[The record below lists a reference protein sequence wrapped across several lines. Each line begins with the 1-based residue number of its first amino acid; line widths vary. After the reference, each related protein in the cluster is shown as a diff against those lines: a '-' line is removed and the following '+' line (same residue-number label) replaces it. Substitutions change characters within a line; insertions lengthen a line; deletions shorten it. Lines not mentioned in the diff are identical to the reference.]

1 MLTHGHVW
9 PWQHGKGRK
18 KVCVLNKCNLPGWR
32 WARIKQLALVG
43 LSSSWHSEA
52 CNALRD
58 STGVAYSEI
67 SVRGNQRT
75 RGCQQLT
82 TTSQRTRS
90 RSAHRSAVTGCR
102 GAIHDIGVA
111 FLQPK
116 MAYLLGLLAMI
127 KCSICSYQ
135 YDN

>member
-1 MLTHGHVW
+1 MFLW
-9 PWQHGKGRK
+9 D
-18 KVCVLNKCNLPGWR
+18 NLPGWR

-75 RGCQQLT
+75 RGCQQNYIVEPLSSEPRKIEMGHGLPRYDLVST
-82 TTSQRTRS
+82 AHVSMVKADIPS
-90 RSAHRSAVTGCR
+90 RPFG
-102 GAIHDIGVA
+102 
-111 FLQPK
+111 
-116 MAYLLGLLAMI
+116 
-127 KCSICSYQ
+127 
-135 YDN
+135 YDQV